1 MVGEWAKG
9 EMKNEKSRVLRYS
22 ATVLQFEIGVFKV
35 IRKFYIYIYRYK
47 EYFWYSLVRK
57 VTVAL

>member
-35 IRKFYIYIYRYK
+35 IRKFYIYIYIDIK
-47 EYFWYSLVRK
+47 NIFGIVWFEK
-57 VTVAL
+57 